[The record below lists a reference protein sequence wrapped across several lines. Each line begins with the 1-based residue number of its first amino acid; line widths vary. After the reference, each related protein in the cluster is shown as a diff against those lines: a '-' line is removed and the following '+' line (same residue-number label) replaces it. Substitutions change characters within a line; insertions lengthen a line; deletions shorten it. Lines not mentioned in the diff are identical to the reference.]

1 MVNYVEDML
10 STYSKPIKGTATT
23 LASEKLFEVDKDSPL
38 LGPKLKDEFH
48 TVVAKGLFLC
58 QRARPDI
65 KPTIGFLST
74 RVIAPTLQDWKK
86 LHRMMTFLKTT
97 KHECL
102 TLKIGPDCKV
112 EWYVDAAHAVHPD
125 MRGHT
130 GVVMTMGAGAII
142 SMSSKQK
149 CNARSNES

>member
-1 MVNYVEDML
+1 
-10 STYSKPIKGTATT
+10 
-23 LASEKLFEVDKDSPL
+23 
-38 LGPKLKDEFH
+38 
-48 TVVAKGLFLC
+48 
-58 QRARPDI
+58 
-65 KPTIGFLST
+65 
-74 RVIAPTLQDWKK
+74 
-86 LHRMMTFLKTT
+86 MMTFLKTT

-102 TLKIGPDCKV
+102 TLKIGPDRKV

-149 CNARSNES
+149 CNARSSCEAELIGVDDAMSKIIWTMRFLEAQDFEVKDCVVYQDNKSAMLLEKNGRLSAGKRTRHLDIKLFYIVDYVRNDSN